1 MCCFRS
7 RECSC
12 MCGAKCAKIDSA
24 SSTSTGTHSA
34 AAIIYSATC
43 FASIVT
49 AFAAD
54 HRYVYWRR
62 APLGPVACDASDA
75 KA

>member
-1 MCCFRS
+1 
-7 RECSC
+7 

-54 HRYVYWRR
+54 HRCVYWRR